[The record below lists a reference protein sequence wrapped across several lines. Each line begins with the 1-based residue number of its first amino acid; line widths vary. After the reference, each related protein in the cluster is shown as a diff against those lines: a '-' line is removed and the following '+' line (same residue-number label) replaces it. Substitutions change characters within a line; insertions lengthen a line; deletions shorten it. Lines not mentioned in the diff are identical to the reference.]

1 MRMEKDYTKIP
12 NEILEALARTRLS
25 NYEFRCIWIIIRK
38 TFGWNKPSDYISNSQ
53 FVKKTGIKKY
63 HIWRTLKRLQWRKI
77 VTKRG
82 NKFSINTN
90 YGEWRELPKG
100 ATITKS
106 GIKVAKSSKK
116 VTELGGHKEH
126 LPNNTKQRKE
136 RFLLK
141 GKTIEQLKRGGF
153 VLEGSYL
160 VDKTGNKYKPHFWNN
175 EMRRAQEKWWVLQEG
190 KWLEFVGREEEIEW
204 KKL

>member
-1 MRMEKDYTKIP
+1 MEKDYTKIP

-136 RFLLK
+136 VFSSK
-141 GKTIEQLKRGGF
+141 EKVGAYKRG
-153 VLEGSYL
+153 ERWNERPYYR
-160 VDKTGNKYKPHFWNN
+160 GNKMRYYKDSD
-175 EMRRAQEKWWVLQEG
+175 KWEVFENG
-190 KWLEFVGREEEIEW
+190 EWLKFAGSEEEIEW
-204 KKL
+204 KRL